1 MEELV
6 RGREYAN
13 KLGQVLAVMK
23 INNHDDELAAAAAT
37 ATPLFAQHLVNN
49 ILNSFTNTL
58 FLLKKNQM
66 QLKRDFSFISP
77 TKSEDNTQDTSTG
90 AAAGGR
96 GSYKRRKTTETW
108 EKISESPIDDG
119 HQWRKYGQK
128 TILNSKYS
136 RDYYR
141 CTHKLDQRCEATKQ
155 VQRVEEKPAS
165 YKTTYYGHHT
175 CKNTD
180 EIIFE
185 PTSPPPP
192 PPNYSSSILLS
203 FTNAFPTPNEQ
214 DCPFLSSHNSV
225 LDYCKEE
232 EVLIPSPSSE
242 DEFSFSPL
250 NSTFSSSSSSSS
262 TSSSSS
268 SSSSST
274 SKLDQSDDDD
284 HDHKDMM
291 MMMYGL
297 LYDSIDQLDHHD
309 HFFHP
314 FLGLL

>member
-1 MEELV
+1 
-6 RGREYAN
+6 
-13 KLGQVLAVMK
+13 
-23 INNHDDELAAAAAT
+23 
-37 ATPLFAQHLVNN
+37 
-49 ILNSFTNTL
+49 
-58 FLLKKNQM
+58 
-66 QLKRDFSFISP
+66 
-77 TKSEDNTQDTSTG
+77 
-90 AAAGGR
+90 
-96 GSYKRRKTTETW
+96 
-108 EKISESPIDDG
+108 
-119 HQWRKYGQK
+119 
-128 TILNSKYS
+128 
-136 RDYYR
+136 
-141 CTHKLDQRCEATKQ
+141 

-185 PTSPPPP
+185 PTSPPP

-232 EVLIPSPSSE
+232 EVVIPSPSG
-242 DEFSFSPL
+242 DEISFSPL
-250 NSTFSSSSSSSS
+250 NSTSSTLSSSSSSN
-262 TSSSSS
+262 
-268 SSSSST
+268 
-274 SKLDQSDDDD
+274 SKLESDDDD
-284 HDHKDMM
+284 DDHKDMM

-297 LYDSIDQLDHHD
+297 LYDSVDQLDHHD

>member
-1 MEELV
+1 MEIKLEKEEGYYILEMDEAMEELV

-13 KLGQVLAVMK
+13 KLGQVLLLAV
-23 INNHDDELAAAAAT
+23 NHDDDELAMAAT
-37 ATPLFAQHLVNN
+37 PLLFAQHLLNN

-58 FLLKKNQM
+58 ILLKKNHQM
-66 QLKRDFSFISP
+66 QLKRDFSFITP
-77 TKSEDNTQDTSTG
+77 TKSHEDNSQDTSTL
-90 AAAGGR
+90 AGR

-185 PTSPPPP
+185 PTTPSHT
-192 PPNYSSSILLS
+192 NSSSVFLS
-203 FTNAFPTPNEQ
+203 FNNAYPTPNKQ
-214 DCPFLSSHNSV
+214 DCPFLSSHHLV
-225 LDYCKEE
+225 LDCKEE
-232 EVLIPSPSSE
+232 EVVIPSPSE
-242 DEFSFSPL
+242 DELLSSPL
-250 NSTFSSSSSSSS
+250 DSTSTLSSS
-262 TSSSSS
+262 T
-268 SSSSST
+268 
-274 SKLDQSDDDD
+274 KLESDDD
-284 HDHKDMM
+284 DHKDMM

-297 LYDSIDQLDHHD
+297 LYDSVDQLDHHD
-309 HFFHP
+309 RSFHP

>member
-1 MEELV
+1 MDHDRDEAMEELV
-6 RGREYAN
+6 RGRECAN
-13 KLGQVLAVMK
+13 KLGQVLAAVMK
-23 INNHDDELAAAAAT
+23 NNSNHGELAAST
-37 ATPLFAQHLVNN
+37 SLVNN

-58 FLLKKNQM
+58 FLLKKHHQM
-66 QLKRDFSFISP
+66 QLKRDFSFITP
-77 TKSEDNTQDTSTG
+77 TKSPHEDTST
-90 AAAGGR
+90 AAAGR

-108 EKISESPIDDG
+108 DKISESPIDDG

-185 PTSPPPP
+185 PTSPLSHT
-192 PPNYSSSILLS
+192 NSSSILLS
-203 FTNAFPTPNEQ
+203 FNNAYPTPNKQ
-214 DCPFLSSHNSV
+214 DCPFLSS
-225 LDYCKEE
+225 
-232 EVLIPSPSSE
+232 SPSQ
-242 DEFSFSPL
+242 DEFMSSPL
-250 NSTFSSSSSSSS
+250 DTTSTLSSSSSSA
-262 TSSSSS
+262 
-268 SSSSST
+268 
-274 SKLDQSDDDD
+274 KHESD
-284 HDHKDMM
+284 DHKDMM

-297 LYDSIDQLDHHD
+297 LYDSVDQLDHHD
-309 HFFHP
+309 HSFHP